1 MTATLEAPAIEP
13 QYVVH
18 KIPLLTVF
26 NDTSFN
32 CRGVINPFEVQDLAT
47 GIKDKGLQFPI
58 AIQPRK
64 DVSTSIPEQFA
75 YRIIAGHRRYMAYRV
90 LHQSDPND
98 PRWQTI
104 PAMIKEGL
112 DEVTA
117 RLYNLSENLD
127 RKDLNI
133 LQEAFAIKGLQEA
146 GVARDR
152 VAAMIKKSS
161 GWVQT
166 RYNLL
171 ELEPEIQ
178 EEAAKGKITQLQIK
192 QLYSLPTAEERYA
205 AVRNIKAALERGEKI
220 GHVGKKQKQK
230 TNVKKN
236 RGPEDILRMS
246 EVVAKQYGYGL
257 TTRFAAWCTGA
268 ISTEE
273 FFKDLAAECDKIE
286 KKFYPP
292 ELF

>member
-1 MTATLEAPAIEP
+1 MTTTLEHPTIDA

-18 KIPLLTVF
+18 KIPLLKVF

-64 DVSTSIPEQFA
+64 DVITSIPDQYD
-75 YRIIAGHRRYMAYRV
+75 YRIVAGHRRYMAYRV

-127 RKDLNI
+127 RKELNI

-152 VAAMIKKSS
+152 VAQMIKKSS

-171 ELEPEIQ
+171 DLEPEIQ
-178 EEAAKGKITQLQIK
+178 DEAAKGKITQLQIK

-205 AVRNIKAALERGEKI
+205 AVRNIKAALERGEKL
-220 GHVGKKQKQK
+220 GHVGKKKAVTTK
-230 TNVKKN
+230 VKKN

-268 ISTEE
+268 ISTED
-273 FFKDLAAECDKIE
+273 FFHDLAKACEE
-286 KKFYPP
+286 RGGKFYPP
-292 ELF
+292 EVF